1 MAVLEVILFFYVLF
15 SLCALFV
22 ENLPR
27 IVAVILLLPVAPFL
41 CGWEIRRERPFMA
54 WTIIVL
60 WGLLYAVFII
70 GLFIWAT
77 SH

>member
-1 MAVLEVILFFYVLF
+1 MVVLEVILFFYVLYW
-15 SLCALFV
+15 LCVLFI

-27 IVAVILLLPVAPFL
+27 IVAFILLLPVAPFL

-60 WGLLYAVFII
+60 WGLLYAVFLLICSI
-70 GLFIWAT
+70 R
-77 SH
+77 